1 MDQQWIGLTSVLLLG
16 SMVLSPFIL
25 TWVFCD
31 RPEPF
36 IKRCLRATI
45 FSFVII
51 ALAGATLLM
60 FYQPYFPDGEIATKT
75 RETGVQALL
84 AACLAPFLG
93 TDFLMRI
100 KLSMRYWKSKGHHE
114 V

>member
-1 MDQQWIGLTSVLLLG
+1 MDQQWIGLTSVLLLA

-31 RPEPF
+31 RPEQF

-45 FSFVII
+45 FSMIVIV
-51 ALAGATLLM
+51 LAGATLLL
-60 FYQPYFPDGEIATKT
+60 FYQPYFPEGEIAAKT
-75 RETGVQALL
+75 RETGLQALL
-84 AACLAPFLG
+84 AAVIAPVCG

-100 KLSMRYWKSKGHHE
+100 KISMRYWKSKGHHE